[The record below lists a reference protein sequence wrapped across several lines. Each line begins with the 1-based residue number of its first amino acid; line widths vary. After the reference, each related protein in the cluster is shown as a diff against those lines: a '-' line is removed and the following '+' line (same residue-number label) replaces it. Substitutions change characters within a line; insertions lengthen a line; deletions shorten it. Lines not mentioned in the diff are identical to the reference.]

1 MTARSEERGK
11 RIDRRALLTAT
22 AAAATAALLAPA
34 ARADQPTSADR
45 PDSADRT
52 DRQISTVVRELGE
65 LAHPLRSTE
74 PTGRTTDLRPLG
86 AMIGDATV
94 VGLGEATHGAHEFF
108 TLKQRVLRHLVEEK
122 GFTTFALETS
132 WSSGLRID
140 DYVQGRTGGNARQL
154 VKDTMGTSPWERQ
167 EFADLIDWM
176 RDHNREHPLRPVH
189 FLGDDLD
196 FPAIGDQLF
205 DRVTAYVR
213 EAAPGS
219 LPRLEQLY
227 AGLRPFDDAIG
238 YVTTR
243 PLAERRQNAVVAQR
257 TLELVTAAG
266 PAAGAGAGGKEDEA
280 YAWAVQNARSI
291 ALTFAFSA
299 VNLED
304 TADVAAMQQLRDR
317 AMTDNTLWWQR
328 RTGGKV
334 LLSAHNGHVGY
345 RSSDPELYPRTQG
358 EYLRDALG
366 TGYVA
371 IGLTFGRGSF
381 LTKDSPFAPD
391 WKKVTVPPATAGM
404 NEYVLDRVRPRDY
417 YVDLRSAPPATRSW
431 LDTARPTYDA
441 GTEFRSDPLPRLA
454 IGPAY
459 DALVHLHETGA
470 ARLL

>member
-1 MTARSEERGK
+1 MTARSKERGT

-22 AAAATAALLAPA
+22 AAAVTTTLLAPA
-34 ARADQPTSADR
+34 ARADQPGNPDQPESANR
-45 PDSADRT
+45 SGRT
-52 DRQISTVVRELGE
+52 GSQTSTVVSELSA

-86 AMIGDATV
+86 SMIGDATV

-108 TLKQRVLRHLVEEK
+108 TMKQRVLRHLVEEK

-140 DYVQGRTGGNARQL
+140 DYVQGRTGGDARQL

-176 RDHNREHPLRPVH
+176 RDHNRAHPLRPVH

-238 YVTTR
+238 YITTR
-243 PLAERRQNAVVAQR
+243 PLAERRRNAAVAQQ

-266 PAAGAGAGGKEDEA
+266 GEDGEA

-304 TADVAAMQQLRDR
+304 TADVAAMQNLRDR

-366 TGYVA
+366 AGYVA
-371 IGLTFGRGSF
+371 IGFTFGRGSF

-391 WKKVTVPPATAGM
+391 WKTVTVPPATAGM
-404 NEYVLDRVRPRDY
+404 NEYVLDRVRPGDY
-417 YVDLRSAPPATRSW
+417 YVDLRSAPPAGRAW

-459 DALVHLHETGA
+459 DALIHLHGTGA
-470 ARLL
+470 ARRL